1 MSVGTALE
9 IWSSESEASLTDGFK
24 TFEFSPIRVFQ
35 FTCSADATDVEL
47 YGASGLPAGGSAHP
61 GAPFVFAETA
71 RIRRISPILAECTV
85 RYKGKTPANDQGGD
99 PTSQNAYVESWS
111 DVEVEEEID
120 VDFDGKPILT
130 AALEPVVGIK
140 AVFCDQVA
148 TIRRNIPL
156 GSYNPYTAAVYR
168 RSVNSDTFLGWPPGT
183 AKIMKLGVR
192 SVNQSYYDMT
202 AQVQFRIPYLTT
214 SAKAWY
220 SRWRHEGFY
229 HYVDVVIDGE
239 TYKKIV
245 RAVDDNNKPTTK
257 KVLLDADGYRVPGQ
271 IAFANLAA
279 FPATGDK
286 KKNYLAEDTGKTYLW
301 DGTTYNEVTPA
312 SVSPVWKETKRYGS
326 QSFSALFGSTII
338 N

>member
-9 IWSSESEASLTDGFK
+9 IWSSESEASLKDGFK
-24 TFEFSPIRVFQ
+24 TFEFSPIRIFQ
-35 FTCSADATDVEL
+35 YTCSADATNVEL
-47 YGASGLPAGGSAHP
+47 YGASGLPAAGSPHP
-61 GAPFVFAETA
+61 DAPFVFAETA
-71 RIRRISPILAECTV
+71 RVRRISPILAECTI

-120 VDFDGKPILT
+120 VDFDGNAILT
-130 AALEPVVGIK
+130 AAMEPVTGIK

-148 TIRRNIPL
+148 TIKRNIPL

-183 AKIMKLGVR
+183 AKIMRLGVR

-229 HYVDVVIDGE
+229 HKITE
-239 TYKKIV
+239 TIGGSPVTKII
-245 RAVDDNNKPTTK
+245 RAVDSQKKPTQK
-257 KVLLDADGYRVPGQ
+257 KVLLDVDGFKLADG
-271 IAFANLAA
+271 
-279 FPATGDK
+279 AT
-286 KKNYLAEDTGKTYLW
+286 
-301 DGTTYNEVTPA
+301 PI
-312 SVSPVWKETKRYGS
+312 WKETKRYGS

-338 N
+338 S